1 MSAPILL
8 TLPVKDW
15 PELDRVLW
23 IYALGS
29 KTPFGAKSPA
39 AAWSAARV
47 HIVEDVYGQWL
58 AYLMTQG
65 VLEPI
70 EPSER
75 VTLERVAAYI
85 GVLKARVAPVSVA
98 MTIGALGRMMVA
110 LYPTMNWTW
119 LRNIYQY
126 LKMTA
131 LPIRNKRLS
140 VVPARDLYRL
150 GLRLMHQAER
160 EGRHAFFNAA
170 EYRDGLIIAILAA
183 LPVRLANLS
192 SITIGTHLVRND
204 GEYWLRFSEEETKNG
219 HKIEAP
225 LPVQLTIYIERYFK
239 THRLVL
245 VDRRSVKTI
254 PPTRHLWVNRAGL
267 AMRASAIREQV
278 RLRTKDEFGHVIWPH
293 LFRDCVA
300 TSIAIED
307 PQNVHIA
314 SEMLTHQCDA
324 TTDKYYNQAQSID
337 ASHIYQEAI
346 RTLRVQLRKLE
357 SEAALDDDDDD

>member
-1 MSAPILL
+1 MSGPSLL

-15 PELDRVLW
+15 PELDRVHW
-23 IYALGS
+23 MNALACS
-29 KTPFGAKSPA
+29 TPFGAKSPA

-58 AYLMTQG
+58 AYLVTQG
-65 VLEPI
+65 ILEPI

-85 GVLKARVAPVSVA
+85 GVLTARVAPVSVA
-98 MTIGALGRMMVA
+98 MMIGALGRMMVA
-110 LYPTMNWTW
+110 LYPTKDWTW

-126 LKMTA
+126 LKVTA
-131 LPIRNKRLS
+131 LPVRNKRQL
-140 VVPARDLYRL
+140 VVPARDLYHV
-150 GLRLMHQAER
+150 GLRLMDEADR
-160 EGRHAFFNAA
+160 EGRHPFFNAA
-170 EYRDGLIIAILAA
+170 EYRDGLLIAILAA
-183 LPVRLANLS
+183 LPVRMANLS
-192 SITIGTHLVRND
+192 SITIGTHLMRND
-204 GEYWLRFSEEETKNG
+204 AEYWLRFSEEETKND

-225 LPVQLTIYIERYFK
+225 LPIQLTIYLERYFK
-239 THRLVL
+239 THRRVL
-245 VDRRSVKTI
+245 LDRRLIKTI

-267 AMRASAIREQV
+267 AMAASAIRAQIK
-278 RLRTKDEFGHVIWPH
+278 LRTKHEFGHAIWPH

-324 TTDKYYNQAQSID
+324 TTDKYYDQSQSID
-337 ASHIYQEAI
+337 ASRIYQEAI
-346 RTLRVQLRKLE
+346 RTLRARLSKVD
-357 SEAALDDDDDD
+357 SNTDLDDDD